1 MKSNT
6 FNYSLLAFGIAAV
19 MGVSTFSIAAGPTLT
34 NDSNKGTFEVKN
46 QAEATYKV
54 AGNTT
59 EQKAV
64 SNEVTIKVN
73 ETASFTLTDNN
84 TDLPINPQASS
95 TVDFKHTLE
104 NTGNV
109 TDTFTI
115 KLANVTTGDQFD
127 YNSFTISY
135 TKEGNTTSV
144 TIPSDGSGTIK
155 LAPGEKANITIIAN
169 SNTVKKLDDK
179 GVLTVSAESAYL
191 QAKTGNTD
199 PSSYTATNTDSAKT
213 VAPLYAITKSAKTN
227 LNNNTGK
234 IFDVNN
240 NQSYVIYTIVVK
252 NEGTADGTSVNIED
266 TLPEGLVVIE
276 SGDNYVAP
284 TTIVSRDSGNETL
297 STAVS
302 PSITNS
308 GKDIKVTGQNIKIGE
323 TVTITFRAKKDSTV
337 LARNVTLNNFAVVKD
352 STKNNATTDIID
364 KSNDISDTVY
374 ETKTGDDYKGKDNNS
389 DAYITTSTQVRTLE
403 ISAGVN
409 KEVGLVT
416 PSTTNSTQN
425 TYTYT
430 VTNRGTDI
438 TEAAGTGDNANAVKL
453 SILPTATDDTSVA
466 DNTKISIARVFVD
479 TNNNGVFDGDD
490 FELTGANG
498 IYDLNAATPLIDSST
513 TRKGLAP
520 GENVKIGVQVATNG
534 TYVNGGTNDLGKF
547 EVLTVT
553 VVPKGAVNNT
563 AAPNTNPITT
573 SKTTM
578 QGITLVKKQALDV
591 NCNGMIDT
599 GDTNFTTN
607 EITNAKPDECVI
619 YDITATSTFSAAPL
633 GLNITDLLI
642 LDEKSKFSAGAT
654 YVSDTAKVKIGSANE
669 INATDGTPSF
679 SGAVPSIYAN
689 VTTLA
694 PQETASL
701 KFSVKIRNDRTTP

>member
-6 FNYSLLAFGIAAV
+6 FNYSLLAVGVAAV

-144 TIPSDGSGTIK
+144 TISSDGSGTIK

-191 QAKTGNTD
+191 KAKTGNTD

-284 TTIVSRDSGNETL
+284 TTIVSRDSGTETL

-364 KSNDISDTVY
+364 KSNDNNDTVY

-389 DAYITTSTQVRTLE
+389 DAYITTSTQVRKLE

-498 IYDLNAATPLIDSST
+498 IYDLNAATPLIDSSST

-547 EVLTVT
+547 EVLTLS
-553 VVPKGAVNNT
+553 VVPKGIVNGT
-563 AAPNTNPITT
+563 VAPTTNPSAT

-578 QGITLVKKQALDV
+578 QGITLIKKQALDV
-591 NCNGMIDT
+591 NCNGTIDS
-599 GDTNFTTN
+599 GDTDFTTN
-607 EITNAKPDECVI
+607 EITTAEPDECVI

-633 GLNITDLLI
+633 GLDITGLKITDLF
-642 LDEKSKFSAGAT
+642 SKFSAGAT
-654 YVSDTAKVKIGSANE
+654 YQVGSATSS
-669 INATDGTPSF
+669 ASTDSTISSP
-679 SGAVPSIYAN
+679 V
-689 VTTLA
+689 VTTDDVSA
-694 PQETASL
+694 TASTL
-701 KFSVKIRNDRTTP
+701 KPQGTATLRFSVKTKNAR

>member
-6 FNYSLLAFGIAAV
+6 FNHTLLAVGVAAV
-19 MGVSTFSIAAGPTLT
+19 MGISTLAIAAGPTVT
-34 NDSNKGTFEVKN
+34 NDSNKGTFDVKN
-46 QAEATYKV
+46 QATASYKV
-54 AGNTT
+54 AGNDTSQT
-59 EQKAV
+59 AT
-64 SNEVTIKVN
+64 SNEVTITVN

-95 TVDFKHTLE
+95 TVNFIHNLK

-115 KLANVTTGDQFD
+115 KLANITAGDQFD
-127 YNSFTISY
+127 YNSFTVTY
-135 TKEGNTTSV
+135 TKGSDTTP
-144 TIPSDGSGTIK
+144 IAIASDGTGTIQ
-155 LAPGEKANITIIAN
+155 LAPGEEANLTIVAN
-169 SNTVKKLDDK
+169 SNTGKNLDDK
-179 GVLTVSAESAYL
+179 GILTVSAESAYL
-191 QAKTGNTD
+191 KAKNSGTAAA
-199 PSSYTATNTDSAKT
+199 YTATNTDSAKT

-234 IFDVNN
+234 VFDVNN
-240 NQSYVIYTIVVK
+240 SQSYVIYTIVVK
-252 NEGTADGTSVNIED
+252 NEGTADGTLVNIED
-266 TLPEGLVVIE
+266 TLQEGLVAIE
-276 SGDNYVAP
+276 SGDNFVAP
-284 TTIVSRDSGNETL
+284 TTTVTRDSGSETL
-297 STAVS
+297 STAVT
-302 PSITNS
+302 PLITND

-364 KSNDISDTVY
+364 KSNDVNDTVY

-389 DAYITTSTQVRTLE
+389 DAYVTTSAQVRKLE

-416 PSTTNSTQN
+416 PSTLNKEQN

-430 VTNRGTDI
+430 VTNSGTDI
-438 TEAAGTGDNANAVKL
+438 TEAAGTGENANAVKL
-453 SILPTATDDTSVA
+453 SILPTATDDAAVA

-479 TNNNGVFDGDD
+479 ANNNGIYDDQD
-490 FELTGANG
+490 FELTGTNG
-498 IYDLNAATPLIDSST
+498 IYDLNAATPFVDGSTT

-520 GENVKIGVQVATNG
+520 GASVKIGVQVTTNG

-547 EVLTVT
+547 EVLTLS
-553 VVPKGAVNNT
+553 VVPKGIVNGT
-563 AAPNTNPITT
+563 AAPTTNPSTT

-591 NCNGMIDT
+591 NCNGTIDSD
-599 GDTNFTTN
+599 DTDFTTSA
-607 EITNAKPDECVI
+607 ITTAKPDQCVI

-633 GLNITDLLI
+633 GLDITGLKITDLFN
-642 LDEKSKFSAGAT
+642 KFSAGAT
-654 YVSDTAKVKIGSANE
+654 YQVNSAASSASTDSTIADPIETNDDVSA
-669 INATDGTPSF
+669 
-679 SGAVPSIYAN
+679 
-689 VTTLA
+689 
-694 PQETASL
+694 TASTL
-701 KFSVKIRNDRTTP
+701 KPQGTATLRFRVKTKNAR

>member
-59 EQKAV
+59 EQKAF
-64 SNEVTIKVN
+64 SNEVTIEVN

-284 TTIVSRDSGNETL
+284 TTIVSRDSGTETL

-302 PSITNS
+302 PSTTNS

-323 TVTITFRAKKDSTV
+323 TVTITFRAKKDSTL
-337 LARNVTLNNFAVVKD
+337 LASNVTLNNFAVVKD
-352 STKNNATTDIID
+352 STKDDSTTDIID
-364 KSNDISDTVY
+364 KSNDVDDTVY
-374 ETKTGDDYKGKDNNS
+374 ETKSGDDYKGKDNNS
-389 DAYITTSTQVRTLE
+389 DAYVTTSAQVRILE

-430 VTNRGTDI
+430 VTNSGTDI
-438 TEAAGTGDNANAVKL
+438 IEAAGTGDNANAVKL
-453 SILPTATDDTSVA
+453 SILPTETNDTTA
-466 DNTKISIARVFVD
+466 INNDNVKISIAKVFVD
-479 TNNNGVFDGDD
+479 ANNNGVFDDG
-490 FELTGANG
+490 EIVLTGTNG
-498 IYDLNAATPLIDSST
+498 IYDLNAATPFVDGSST

-547 EVLTVT
+547 EVLTLS
-553 VVPKGAVNNT
+553 VVPKGIVNGT
-563 AAPNTNPITT
+563 VAPTTNPSTT

-578 QGITLVKKQALDV
+578 QGITLIKKQALDV
-591 NCNGMIDT
+591 NCNGTIDS
-599 GDTNFTTN
+599 GDTDFTTY
-607 EITNAKPDECVI
+607 EITTAKPDECVI
-619 YDITATSTFSAAPL
+619 YDITATSTFSAAL
-633 GLNITDLLI
+633 GLDITDLLI

-689 VTTLA
+689 VATLTPGQSA
-694 PQETASL
+694 AL
-701 KFSVKIRNDRTTP
+701 KFRVKIKNAR